1 MHGFMD
7 KDTGTGIVKK
17 MVRKFE
23 VLGGQES
30 GFSLTP
36 RKEYNFT
43 SASHLAEQQSVESPS
58 KRLRLT
64 KPGTSEP
71 PATPA
76 SSRASPA
83 WGPVSG
89 RGRSRPSRST
99 GSPSCRPRR
108 PRWPVQVVLSRQFC
122 QTGVLR
128 GAGGLRRRGLWVVHS
143 LPHQCQQV
151 GGRAH
156 KLICGSITIQRWAA
170 RHAGVH

>member
-1 MHGFMD
+1 MKQQGDDSFMHGVMD
-7 KDTGTGIVKK
+7 TDTDTGTGIVKN

-76 SSRASPA
+76 STRASPA
-83 WGPVSG
+83 WGPL
-89 RGRSRPSRST
+89 
-99 GSPSCRPRR
+99 SCRDPDHQGLQAHHLACEGGLGGHL
-108 PRWPVQVVLSRQFC
+108 PVQTLLSRQLW
-122 QTGVLR
+122 QAGVRR
-128 GAGGLRRRGLWVVHS
+128 GAGGLRGRGLWVVHS
-143 LPHQCQQV
+143 PPKQCQQV
-151 GGRAH
+151 GG
-156 KLICGSITIQRWAA
+156 
-170 RHAGVH
+170 

>member
-1 MHGFMD
+1 MSVLYRSKMIETDTTFNLKTERIKLKQQGDDSFMHGVMD
-7 KDTGTGIVKK
+7 TDTGTGIVKN

-76 SSRASPA
+76 STRASPA

-99 GSPSCRPRR
+99 SSPSCRRRR
-108 PRWPVQVVLSRQFC
+108 PVWPPASADSAKQAALAGWCPEGSRG
-122 QTGVLR
+122 T
-128 GAGGLRRRGLWVVHS
+128 
-143 LPHQCQQV
+143 
-151 GGRAH
+151 
-156 KLICGSITIQRWAA
+156 A
-170 RHAGVH
+170 R